1 MNLKIVLN
9 QQFLFEP
16 KKTPSLNQT
25 TPKNTWQILQPKK
38 IRESKISTP
47 EKTVDHPR
55 YREIWSTALGF
66 KNARK
71 GMLSTGEERASLFT
85 PFSTGN

>member
-9 QQFLFEP
+9 QEFLFELP
-16 KKTPSLNQT
+16 KNRYLNQT
-25 TPKNTWQILQPKK
+25 IPKNTCQIFQPK
-38 IRESKISTP
+38 I
-47 EKTVDHPR
+47 DHPR
-55 YREIWSTALGF
+55 YREIWSTALAF

>member
-9 QQFLFEP
+9 QEFLFEP
-16 KKTPSLNQT
+16 PKNRYLNQT
-25 TPKNTWQILQPKK
+25 IPKNTCQIFQPK
-38 IRESKISTP
+38 I
-47 EKTVDHPR
+47 DHPR